1 MWANWASV
9 AEKHVLAGLLAGSG
23 VKPWHCQAA
32 LAGTQV
38 AFCMGSV
45 YLKNNLRSL
54 DSGQVFHPIIYALV
68 GDLDP

>member
-1 MWANWASV
+1 M
-9 AEKHVLAGLLAGSG
+9 LAGLLAGSG

-68 GDLDP
+68 GDLASLTSAP